1 MGNPIMGKQLNM
13 PDQFELMIKGEQ
25 CFVRHLD
32 SKATQALKNV
42 ACKINKL

>member
-13 PDQFELMIKGEQ
+13 PDQFELMIKGKQ

-32 SKATQALKNV
+32 SKATQQLKGV
-42 ACKINKL
+42 QF